1 MFGLA
6 SAARRRKLP
15 RALLLLLLLP
25 ASSPPIRARLP
36 LNACGRVI
44 VWPASFMTE
53 VDGAVVLGSL
63 LASVVINVRPSR
75 RSSVPLCDITVYNGG
90 GKWRMREKGWTS

>member
-75 RSSVPLCDITVYNGG
+75 RSSVPLCDNIVYNGG
-90 GKWRMREKGWTS
+90 GKWRMREKGWTL

>member
-15 RALLLLLLLP
+15 RAVLLLLLLP
-25 ASSPPIRARLP
+25 PAPPPPLCAKLP
-36 LNACGRVI
+36 LNACGRV
-44 VWPASFMTE
+44 VAWPASFMTE

-75 RSSVPLCDITVYNGG
+75 RSSVPPCDNTVYNGDNTVYNG
-90 GKWRMREKGWTS
+90 SGKW